1 MDCSSSSGSLAAMAW
16 LTLELENSIVY
27 FKDVAGC
34 DETKQEIMEFVH
46 FLKNPKKYEFDGIHI
61 HPAEVIKDDDEK
73 LRALKEELGDAVY
86 KAVTTA
92 LLEMNEYNPSGRY
105 PIPEL
110 WNSKAGRKAT
120 LTEVINYILKQWKT
134 YKRKR

>member
-1 MDCSSSSGSLAAMAW
+1 MSVSNIDIL
-16 LTLELENSIVY
+16 L
-27 FKDVAGC
+27 
-34 DETKQEIMEFVH
+34 QEVLQE
-46 FLKNPKKYEFDGIHI
+46 
-61 HPAEVIKDDDEK
+61 DDEK

-110 WNSKAGRKAT
+110 WNSKAERKAT